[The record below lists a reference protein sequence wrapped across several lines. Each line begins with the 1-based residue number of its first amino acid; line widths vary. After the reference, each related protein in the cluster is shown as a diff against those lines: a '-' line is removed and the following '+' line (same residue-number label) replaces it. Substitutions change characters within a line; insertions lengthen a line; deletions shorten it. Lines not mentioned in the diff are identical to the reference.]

1 MNKSIVTPWEMR
13 GFEKKYCPSKE
24 RERER
29 DWKKK
34 RERDRGVLFRI
45 TVVNTISS
53 VSSRVT
59 DSRCQGCVVEMQ
71 NKKSSKRYFGSGVDL
86 LATSK

>member
-24 RERER
+24 REREGLEE
-29 DWKKK
+29 K